1 MIIKNLYFENSVAKP
16 KIPKGRLSNIF
27 RLTSNATGSIIL
39 SLFFYTDESYK
50 RELHTF
56 LFFLKNTSGQNIAFV
71 K

>member
-1 MIIKNLYFENSVAKP
+1 MKNILNILFNIDATMIIKNLYFENSVAKP

-27 RLTSNATGSIIL
+27 RI
-39 SLFFYTDESYK
+39 K
-50 RELHTF
+50 RKLRTF